1 MLNDSAFNEPPAAT
15 AAAPQTQTRAQT
27 RALAAAGLVAIIAL
41 GAFLRFYQLGAHSIG
56 NTYYAATVQSM
67 LTSWHNF
74 FYASFEPGGSVSVD
88 KPPLGF
94 WLQALSAYFLGVNGF
109 SLALP
114 QALGGVL
121 SIPLLYC
128 MVKRQFGAGAG
139 LIAALALAVM
149 PVTIATERNNTI
161 DGTLVFVLLLAA
173 WAVLRSVR
181 LGKFRYLLLGVFL
194 VGLGFNIKMLQ
205 AFMVVPALYAL
216 YLFGAPHRWWKR
228 LVHLAAATA
237 LLLVVSLS
245 WAVAVDLT
253 PAANRPFVGG
263 STNNTEMELIIGHNG
278 LSRLG
283 LSDAALTRGSGPTI
297 NGGPPVPRGQP
308 PVNGQPGDGP
318 RFPPPNGGPI
328 PQGPNG
334 NGGAPGGSQEVGKAG
349 PLRLFTAPLAEE
361 ASWLLPLALMGLVL
375 LALTLGWRRPLT
387 EQHLALVLW
396 AGWLLPMMLYFSFTT
411 GLWHAYYLIMLGPG
425 LAALVGATA
434 WALWQLIHKRP
445 RTGWLV
451 VAVMT
456 GLTVAF
462 EIVTLWQYPAM
473 ALPVTA
479 ISVTAWLVGIVLLAW
494 RGQPAWTTRAS
505 VALVCASLLVAPLTF
520 SGATTFNAG
529 ANVALPNAGS
539 SAGGGPGG
547 GAANGELSPM
557 QKIILDYLLANTPA
571 DGYLAAALDS
581 HAAAPYI
588 LATQRA
594 VLTMG
599 GFNGGDN
606 VISAEGLAQLV
617 AVGKLRFVLDTG
629 QLSRKAD
636 IASWVTRNCATVS
649 LPGVSPA
656 PRNAAPNGAPRVD
669 DGGQNPPQNFGAPG
683 GLNGVPVPGPG
694 GSPAGGVQGTTVYDC
709 GK

>member
-1 MLNDSAFNEPPAAT
+1 MLNDSVFNEPSAVTEAS
-15 AAAPQTQTRAQT
+15 PQTQTQAQAQT
-27 RALAAAGLVAIIAL
+27 RALAAAGLVAIVAL

-114 QALGGVL
+114 QALAGVL
-121 SIPLLYC
+121 SIPLLYS

-181 LGKFRYLLLGVFL
+181 LGKFRYLLLGAFL

-205 AFMVVPALYAL
+205 AFMVVPALVAL

-253 PAANRPFVGG
+253 PAANRPFVGS
-263 STNNTEMELIIGHNG
+263 STNNTEVELIIGHNG

-283 LSDAALTRGSGPTI
+283 LSDAALTGGSGPTI

-334 NGGAPGGSQEVGKAG
+334 SGGAPGGSQEVGKAG

-387 EQHLALVLW
+387 GQHLALVLW
-396 AGWLLPMMLYFSFTT
+396 AGWLLPMMLYFSFTA

-434 WALWQLIHKRP
+434 WALWQLIHKR
-445 RTGWLV
+445 RWTGWLV
-451 VAVMT
+451 VAVMS
-456 GLTVAF
+456 GLTLVF

-473 ALPVTA
+473 ASPVTA
-479 ISVTAWLVGIVLLAW
+479 ISVVAWLVGIVLLAW
-494 RGQPAWTTRAS
+494 HGQPAWTTRAS

-520 SGATTFNAG
+520 SGVTTFNAN

-539 SAGGGPGG
+539 SAGRGPAG
-547 GAANGELSPM
+547 GAADGELSPM

-588 LATQRA
+588 LATQRP

-606 VISAEGLAQLV
+606 VISADGLAQLV
-617 AVGKLRFVLDTG
+617 AEGKLRFVLDMG

-656 PRNAAPNGAPRVD
+656 PRNTAPNGAPRFG
-669 DGGQNPPQNFGAPG
+669 DGPQNLPPNFAG
-683 GLNGVPVPGPG
+683 PGPG
-694 GSPAGGVQGTTVYDC
+694 SPGGGPAGGVQGTTVYDC

>member
-1 MLNDSAFNEPPAAT
+1 MSLKPTYGRIPPCST
-15 AAAPQTQTRAQT
+15 TPPSTNRPLPQ
-27 RALAAAGLVAIIAL
+27 VAIIAL
-41 GAFLRFYQLGAHSIG
+41 GAFLRFYRLGAHIIV

-94 WLQALSAYFLGVNGF
+94 WLQALSAYFLGVSGF

-114 QALGGVL
+114 QALAGVL
-121 SIPLLYC
+121 SIPLLYS

-253 PAANRPFVGG
+253 PAANRPF
-263 STNNTEMELIIGHNG
+263 
-278 LSRLG
+278 
-283 LSDAALTRGSGPTI
+283 
-297 NGGPPVPRGQP
+297 
-308 PVNGQPGDGP
+308 PGDGP

-434 WALWQLIHKRP
+434 WALWQLIHKR
-445 RTGWLV
+445 RWTGWLV
-451 VAVMT
+451 VAVMS

-520 SGATTFNAG
+520 SGVTTFNAN
-529 ANVALPNAGS
+529 ANVALPSAGS
-539 SAGGGPGG
+539 SAGGGPAG

-669 DGGQNPPQNFGAPG
+669 DGGQQPPQNLGAPR